1 MRTLLVLRHAET
13 EHTRPGST
21 DHARRLTPRG
31 AAQAGALG
39 LWLRDW
45 LHEHDRSVDHVLCS
59 SAVRAQQTYLGLEL
73 GVPDEQ
79 VEIDDVFYNAGGD
92 TVLERIRDLD
102 DTVGSVLVVGH
113 APGLPSVVYELADP
127 ATSDPQA
134 LADVDGH
141 YPAGTLAVLRSAQAW
156 PDLDSAQLVVVRLP

>member
-13 EHTRPGST
+13 EHRRPGST

-31 AAQAGALG
+31 EARASALG
-39 LWLRDW
+39 LWLR
-45 LHEHDRSVDHVLCS
+45 ERGQPVDRVLCS
-59 SAVRAQQTYLGLEL
+59 SAIRAQQTYQALGLS
-73 GVPDEQ
+73 VPEDR
-79 VEIDDVFYNAGGD
+79 VEIDEVFYNAGGD
-92 TVLERIRDLD
+92 TVLERIRELD
-102 DTVGSVLVVGH
+102 DTVADVLVVGH

-141 YPAGTLAVLRSAQAW
+141 YPAGTLAVLRSSQAW
-156 PDLDSAQLVVVRLP
+156 SGLDHAQLIAVRLP